1 MEEKKTIIYIMSDVR
16 SGSTLLENLLSK
28 SDEVISVGESRF
40 LSSHI
45 NKGRIGRTW
54 DWKCSCGKDIL
65 ECDFWKN
72 ILRDKSADDIK
83 NLKTE
88 IQVDDSILKPLIGRN
103 YGKFWKTE
111 DSKQVTTTLD
121 YIYNKIYETTK
132 KNVIV
137 DSSKN
142 PFQALA
148 FYKNSKYNFKIIYL
162 KRDIR
167 AVSISKRKWVKKN
180 NRNKAKYLYWYLFVT
195 KLYELKCKWV
205 FKRISSPDIIT
216 INYKDLAVDYQ
227 YEMSK
232 VCGFAKINQFEI
244 PEFMYLDDDHTIAGT
259 PNRFTKR
266 RIAYDEKWKIESKK
280 KLFFNFIGYL
290 IK

>member
-1 MEEKKTIIYIMSDVR
+1 MSDVR

-28 SDEVISVGESRF
+28 SDEVISVGELRF
-40 LSSHI
+40 LSSHL
-45 NKGRIGRTW
+45 NKGKIGRTW
-54 DWKCSCGKDIL
+54 DWKCSCGEDIL
-65 ECDFWKN
+65 DCEFWKN
-72 ILRDKSADDIK
+72 ILRNKSENDIK

-88 IQVDDSILKPLIGRN
+88 IQVNDSILKPVIGRS

-111 DSKQVTTTLD
+111 DSEQVTTTLD

-142 PFQALA
+142 PFQMLAL
-148 FYKNSKYNFKIIYL
+148 YKNSKFNFKIIYL

-167 AVSISKRKWVKKN
+167 AVSISKRKWMKKN
-180 NRNKAKYLYWYLFVT
+180 NRNKVKYLYWYLFVT

-205 FKRISSPDIIT
+205 FKRISSTDIIT

-227 YEMSK
+227 YEMNK
-232 VCGFAKINQFEI
+232 ICEFTKINQFEI

-266 RIAYDEKWKIESKK
+266 RITYDDKWKLETRKK
-280 KLFFNFIGYL
+280 PFFNFLGYL